1 LKKADE
7 TIGADIKDAD
17 KTFQEVA
24 DNFIK

>member
-1 LKKADE
+1 LKKDDE